1 MPMKYDPD
9 VIIENFKK
17 IESHTI
23 PNLSK
28 FLRENF
34 LTAGSEIMSWTPP
47 DWVQNPSFIQNMKTE
62 DYKEFALQ
70 VHEMWKALGK
80 QLIPDV
86 VSNPQR
92 YSIIPQKKSFY
103 CPWRKIS

>member
-1 MPMKYDPD
+1 MVVMNLLVILLFIGLGCAYTVPQCSVYCDGEILHAIQQSGIYADSKTFVDMPMKYDPD

-34 LTAGSEIMSWTPP
+34 FNGG
-47 DWVQNPSFIQNMKTE
+47 F
-62 DYKEFALQ
+62 
-70 VHEMWKALGK
+70 
-80 QLIPDV
+80 
-86 VSNPQR
+86 
-92 YSIIPQKKSFY
+92 
-103 CPWRKIS
+103 